1 MPLSVVLQGIDRTR
15 RLEQAFPSN
24 TPLEDLL
31 PLGDT
36 SFPMLGFIGP
46 YGDTLFSGLQMKLFI
61 PEWDRVMRNVTD
73 KADTEFL
80 FESAS
85 DGGEV
90 YETEPH
96 IPTLRRGL
104 TKSGVY
110 TQIST
115 SFDAVHI

>member
-61 PEWDRVMRNVTD
+61 PEWDRVMRNVND

-80 FESAS
+80 LKVRQMAERCMKQN
-85 DGGEV
+85 
-90 YETEPH
+90 H
-96 IPTLRRGL
+96 IFLRFVG
-104 TKSGVY
+104 
-110 TQIST
+110 
-115 SFDAVHI
+115 D